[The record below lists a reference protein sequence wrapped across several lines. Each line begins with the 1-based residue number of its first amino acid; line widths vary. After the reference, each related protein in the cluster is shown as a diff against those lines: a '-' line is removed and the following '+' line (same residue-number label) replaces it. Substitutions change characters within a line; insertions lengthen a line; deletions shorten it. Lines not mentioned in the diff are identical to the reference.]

1 MKAIEIATSLLK
13 LTNTTTMPSSDYTAS
28 SGALKL
34 KGSGVVK
41 KKKKKPKPEAINQAL
56 EKAASEKVI
65 VPQENEDEPKEVSK
79 GASEEVIPSASG
91 SSIKTEAQIRFEENR
106 RRRLEE
112 KLEKEGGKTHKER
125 VEELNK
131 YLSKL
136 SEHNDM

>member
-1 MKAIEIATSLLK
+1 VNKPHHFEVFLFIPLI
-13 LTNTTTMPSSDYTAS
+13 MPSSDYTAS

-41 KKKKKPKPEAINQAL
+41 KKKKKPKPGAVTQAL
-56 EKAASEKVI
+56 EKAANEKDV
-65 VPQENEDEPKEVSK
+65 VPEEGKEDPKETSK
-79 GASEEVIPSASG
+79 ETISSSIGPSA
-91 SSIKTEAQIRFEENR
+91 KTEAQIRFEENR

-125 VEELNK
+125 VEELNN

-136 SEHNDM
+136 SDHNDM